1 MNPKFRHKISDII
14 TVCIPIRIDS
24 RERLA
29 NLECV
34 VNHFYKNGINKILIL
49 ESDKEKHINPKAFH
63 YECQQ
68 VFVHD
73 DNPRFHRTRLINMML
88 DQCVTPYAAIWDA
101 DVIVPF
107 ENFKKAVEVLDKGD
121 TTIVY
126 PFDGRLWDIKEYFS
140 EILRNFKDERLFSQY
155 QCQIDLLNGYDS
167 VGGGFLVNI
176 QKYRTAGM
184 ENENFIGWGPED
196 EERYNRM
203 FILGHK
209 VERIKGE
216 MYHLHHWRGI
226 NSCNRDQEMA
236 IITKK
241 EFAKVSSMN
250 KVQLEEYVGSW
261 SWLKKNSER

>member
-1 MNPKFRHKISDII
+1 MNTNERHKISDSI

-24 RERLA
+24 KERLS
-29 NLECV
+29 NLECIV
-34 VNHFYKNGINKILIL
+34 DHFSNNGVRKILIL
-49 ESDKEKHINPKAFH
+49 ESDKESYINPEAFNH
-63 YECQQ
+63 GFEHI
-68 VFVHD
+68 FEHD

-88 DQCVTPYAAIWDA
+88 DRCVTPYAAIWDA

-107 ENFKKAVEVLDKGD
+107 ESFKKAMKVLDKGEA
-121 TTIVY
+121 TIVY

-140 EILRNFKDERLFSQY
+140 EIFRIFKDEGLFSQY

-176 QKYRTAGM
+176 QKYRAAGM

-209 VERIKGE
+209 VERINGE

-226 NSCNRDQEMA
+226 NSSNRDKEMA
-236 IITKK
+236 VITKK

-250 KVQLEEYVGSW
+250 KVQLEKYVGSW
-261 SWLKKNSER
+261 SWLKK